1 MRSAEKK
8 RSSSCRFADRVALLS
23 IEFYQLHCPT
33 DIKREMKQT
42 VIASFVVQYPADDT
56 GTGGQDGTDDDVMHA
71 QHIDEPRL
79 QSRLQVASLGVGTKV
94 LPAHMVELHDEKG
107 DRVRDMHAE
116 VLARRGFNR
125 FLYGQIELFLASQGS
140 DISDRRGELGS
151 RCIFS
156 REEGSDLLVLRQGI
170 TVHMYTS
177 SAPCGNATI
186 KRWAKPAVLPFREDL
201 SADEYD
207 VKYSHPRIHFSA
219 RHEGQTALLVKTN
232 NHGSSSR
239 TIDGDACP
247 VTRAAIFT
255 APGTAATDTGLG
267 NVMTCSDKIAGWSAL
282 GVQGALLAGMLAP
295 VYLSSI
301 TIGRKFSLP
310 HCCRALC
317 CRLQDFHFCSSF
329 SSSSGEDSAVP
340 DSVQEW
346 RTHHPVLLGTQ
357 IKLDNGAIE
366 TAPGSEGIDS
376 LVGAQFLE
384 KRGLCCYVDN
394 MSGQLAKGGGD
405 STAVACEVLDSSTGL
420 LLSRS
425 YGGCIDTDAQAS
437 SVSTSAL
444 FHLYR
449 CLFPKYL
456 RICTSNVAVPP
467 WIRMYAG
474 ECLNETTLDAE
485 AIMGRLNYRQYKRM
499 GRCLHYSKAKDMLRR
514 DPLLLGGWVRKRA
527 KQQIPSTVG
536 EI

>member
-23 IEFYQLHCPT
+23 IEFYQLHCPE

-42 VIASFVVQYPADDT
+42 VIASFVVQYPADT
-56 GTGGQDGTDDDVMHA
+56 HTSGRDGDDDGMHA
-71 QHIDEPRL
+71 QTHADKPPHLL

-94 LPAHMVELHDEKG
+94 LPAHLVELDDEKG
-107 DRVRDMHAE
+107 ERVRDLHAE

-125 FLYGQIELFLASQGS
+125 FLYDQIELYLSMQES
-140 DISDRRGELGS
+140 DTLDGGGELGS

-156 REEGSDLLVLRQGI
+156 REEGSSDLLVLRRGVS
-170 TVHMYTS
+170 VHMYTS
-177 SAPCGNATI
+177 SVPCGNATI

-201 SADEYD
+201 TADEYD
-207 VKYSHPRIHFSA
+207 VQYPHPRVYFSA
-219 RHEGQTALLVKTN
+219 RHEGQTALLVKMN
-232 NHGSSSR
+232 NHSSSR
-239 TIDGDACP
+239 RLDCDASP
-247 VTRAAIFT
+247 AIFT
-255 APGTAATDTGLG
+255 APGTAATDSGFG
-267 NVMTCSDKIAGWSAL
+267 NVMTCSDKIAGWCAL
-282 GVQGALLAGMLAP
+282 GVQGALLAAMLAP

-317 CRLQDFHFCSSF
+317 CRLQDFHFCSS
-329 SSSSGEDSAVP
+329 GDDKE

-366 TAPGSEGIDS
+366 TAPGSEGMGIDS

-384 KRGLCCYVDN
+384 KRGLCCYVNNSMYD
-394 MSGQLAKGGGD
+394 KD
-405 STAVACEVLDSSTGL
+405 STGTAVACEVLDSSTGL

-425 YGGCIDTDAQAS
+425 YGGECIDSDVLTAS
-437 SVSTSAL
+437 SISTGAL
-444 FHLYR
+444 FGLYR
-449 CLFPKYL
+449 CLLPKFL
-456 RICTSNVAVPP
+456 NRICTSNDVAVPP
-467 WIRMYAG
+467 WIRMDDAAS
-474 ECLNETTLDAE
+474 DAE
-485 AIMGRLNYRQYKRM
+485 AMGRLNYRQCKRM
-499 GRCLHYSKAKDMLRR
+499 GRCLHYSRAKDTLRR

-527 KQQIPSTVG
+527 EQPIPDTTQLVG
-536 EI
+536 SV